1 MKNLILKSIPFIVL
15 VLTSLLGFGQ
25 QVIRIDD
32 CYEAAKQNYPLIKQK
47 DLLVRSTEF
56 TLANARSGYLPQ
68 FSIYGQATYQSAVTE
83 IPNPL
88 VEPLSKDQYKIY
100 AEVNQVIYDG
110 GGIKN
115 QNALQE
121 INNQVEAERIEVE
134 LYKINERI
142 NQLFFGTL
150 LIDAQ
155 LVQVELLKKDLQSN
169 IEKTESAIRNGIA
182 LRSTKDMFSAEYL
195 KAQQRTI
202 ELKSTRNAYL
212 LMLGNFINQSLN
224 ENTILEK
231 PAVVSLPSEVS
242 IHRPELTL
250 YNYQTEQIAA
260 QYAVGNVHNLPKLS
274 LFVQGGY
281 GRPGLN
287 MLLNEFDAF
296 YLGGI
301 RLSWTLGGFYNQ
313 QRDKSLRDNKLQMI
327 GVQRE
332 TFLFN
337 TNLSLQQA
345 EQEVLKL
352 KQLIAVDNELIA
364 LRSSIK
370 STSRKQLDNGVI
382 TEHDYLL
389 DLNAEDQAK
398 QNQLVHE
405 VQLMMAYFNYKTLS
419 GN

>member
-1 MKNLILKSIPFIVL
+1 MKPSIKLIAFLAL
-15 VLTSLLGFGQ
+15 VMTSHTVSGQ
-25 QVIRIDD
+25 QVIRIED
-32 CYEAAKQNYPLIKQK
+32 CYESAKNNYPLIKQK
-47 DLLVRSTEF
+47 ELLASSRDF
-56 TLANARSGYLPQ
+56 TLANAKSGYLPQ

-121 INNQVEAERIEVE
+121 VTNQVETEQVEVE
-134 LYKINERI
+134 LHKIKERI
-142 NQLFFGTL
+142 NQLFFGAL

-155 LVQVELLKKDLQSN
+155 LAQVELLKKDLQSN
-169 IEKTESAIRNGIA
+169 IEKTESAIRNGVA

-212 LMLGNFINQSLN
+212 LMLGNFVNQTLN
-224 ENTILEK
+224 ENAILEK
-231 PAVVSLPSEVS
+231 PTVVALPSD
-242 IHRPELTL
+242 ITINRPELTL
-250 YNYQTEQIAA
+250 YNYQTDQIAA
-260 QYAVGNVHNLPKLS
+260 QYAVGNVRNLPKLS

-287 MLLNEFDAF
+287 MLLNEFDAY

-345 EQEVLKL
+345 EQEILKL
-352 KQLIAVDNELIA
+352 RQLIAVDNDLIA

-370 STSRKQLDNGVI
+370 NTSRKQLDNGVI

-389 DLNAEDQAK
+389 DLNAEDQAR
-398 QNQLVHE
+398 QNQSLHE
-405 VQLMMAYFNYKTLS
+405 VQLMMAYYNYKTLS